1 MNGLKQSIDAD
12 SPQLITNLPQIKML
26 ITHFIS
32 IPGNYCSPSNQQ
44 NQGTYQHIFND
55 PSPAQYAIIQD
66 KPKALEALINLSCH
80 PSSKYKTSVYY
91 GLPIDNIFT
100 PKEFSTNCKLPLLNL
115 AVRVNNFRCLKIL
128 VEYLKENKHTI
139 DTTDR
144 DNHTPL
150 LEAVLNSNSE
160 LTLYLL
166 REGADP
172 LFTPTN
178 NVKSS
183 ISNCSSSPSLA
194 RPIMSALFAT
204 PELFLYMVQTLK
216 DMKQSEKYE
225 VLFTEKYNPTSFQVV
240 SQGNGGKSLQEV
252 LSSRQDLALSR
263 KVFQHILENK
273 EINVASAISGAKN
286 TINPQHIT
294 IPVELCTEC
303 HKNPSCCVCPEC
315 GKHLCPLHEAKHDCK

>member
-1 MNGLKQSIDAD
+1 MEGLKQSINAD
-12 SPQLITNLPQIKML
+12 SPQLISNLPQIKML

-32 IPGNYCSPSNQQ
+32 IPGNYCSPSNPS
-44 NQGTYQHIFND
+44 NQGTYQYIFND

-80 PSSKYKTSVYY
+80 PSSKFKTNTFF
-91 GLPIDNIFT
+91 GLPIDDIFT
-100 PKEFSTNCKLPLLNL
+100 PKAFSTNCKLPLLNL

-178 NVKSS
+178 SGKSN
-183 ISNCSSSPSLA
+183 ISNCSSSPPLG
-194 RPIMSALFAT
+194 RPLMSALFAT

-216 DMKQSEKYE
+216 DMKQNEKYE
-225 VLFTEKYNPTSFQVV
+225 VLFTEKYNPTTFQILP
-240 SQGNGGKSLQEV
+240 QGNGGKPLQEI
-252 LSSRQDLALSR
+252 LANRQDLALSR

-273 EINVASAISGAKN
+273 EINIASAISGAKN
-286 TINPQHIT
+286 SINPQQIT
-294 IPVELCTEC
+294 IPVELCNQC

-315 GKHLCPLHEAKHDCK
+315 GKHLCPLHEVDHDCK